1 MRYLWLVSKDNA
13 TIDYLL
19 LELFLAYF
27 NVNFDHIKANY
38 DLQIW
43 TWYRDLSW
51 FLLRCCKKRK
61 QYLFFV
67 LNPVRIF
74 KKKKLLMTMN
84 VWFYWLYLKKIQI
97 KNQSI
102 NLDQKKKSRRKKQ
115 GSLLQFNWT
124 LWLFFGWVDPIWNLL
139 VAFFI
144 LEYPTLFWWLPYQ
157 GHTF

>member
-1 MRYLWLVSKDNA
+1 MRYLWLVSKDIA
-13 TIDYLL
+13 TTDYLL

-38 DLQIW
+38 DLRIW

-61 QYLFFV
+61 RYLFFV

-74 KKKKLLMTMN
+74 KKNFIDDNERLILLALFKNNTNKK
-84 VWFYWLYLKKIQI
+84 
-97 KNQSI
+97 SI
-102 NLDQKKKSRRKKQ
+102 NKSWLKKKSRRKKQ
-115 GSLLQFNWT
+115 RSLLQFNWT
-124 LWLFFGWVDPIWNLL
+124 LWLFFGWWILFGIWLWRFLYL
-139 VAFFI
+139 V
-144 LEYPTLFWWLPYQ
+144 YPTLFWWLPYQ